1 MKKNRDCDICGRR
14 FFAPSHRERR
24 CSEECRKAGRA
35 KKYARWYYKNHLEN
49 VRRQQERREALPEEK
64 KKERLA
70 YAREHS
76 ARRRLKR
83 TESERRATVRYQ
95 AEYNRRRA
103 ARDPVFKAMNAIR
116 VRLNAAIRRR
126 SVHRPK
132 HRTEKFLGCTW
143 QAFVEHIEGLFES
156 GMTWDNW
163 GRESWHI
170 DHIVPLAAFDLSD
183 PAECMVAC
191 HYRNHRPMR
200 ASDNMGKAAAMPAP
214 KSVPVA
220 LRRML
225 LKLDPKFFSRST
237 YRRQEGWQNVHPRRK
252 TARKGPR
259 A

>member
-1 MKKNRDCDICGRR
+1 MKTARDCDICGRR
-14 FFAPSHRERR
+14 FFAPSHREQR

-95 AEYNRRRA
+95 TEYNRRRA

-143 QAFVEHIEGLFES
+143 QVFVEHIEGLFES

-200 ASDNMGKAAAMPAP
+200 ASDNIGKAAAMPAP
-214 KSVPVA
+214 RSVPA
-220 LRRML
+220 AFRRML
-225 LKLDPKFFSRST
+225 LDLDPDFFSRPT
-237 YRRQEGWQNVHPRRK
+237 YRRRDGRGRGRPPPKTGRK
-252 TARKGPR
+252 MPR